1 MSGTA
6 ILQYPIDLLGYTG
19 ASSQDSVRAILAET
33 SKHFESSAT
42 RQKRKEVIDLIIT
55 ALSTSHHVE
64 GEAPVS
70 EATRREAI
78 GFVRKLPPTLPIPEV
93 VVEPDGD
100 VALEWFVRNYVSF
113 LVGFSGKG
121 IITYSG
127 LFGRGRKTYGTEFI
141 SEAIPSSIVENIRR
155 VLV

>member
-1 MSGTA
+1 MSTA
-6 ILQYPIDLLGYTG
+6 ILHYPSIDLLGSTS
-19 ASSQDSVRAILAET
+19 ASSQDSVRDILVET
-33 SKHFESSAT
+33 SQHFERSAT
-42 RQKRKEVIDLIIT
+42 RLKRKDIIDSIIA
-55 ALSTSHHVE
+55 ALDTSRHVE
-64 GEAPVS
+64 GEVPVS

-78 GFVRKLPPTLPIPEV
+78 GFVGKLPPTLPIPEI

-100 VALEWFVRNYVSF
+100 VALEWFVRNYFSF

-121 IITYSG
+121 VLTYSG

-141 SEAIPSSIVENIRR
+141 SEGIPSSIVENIRR